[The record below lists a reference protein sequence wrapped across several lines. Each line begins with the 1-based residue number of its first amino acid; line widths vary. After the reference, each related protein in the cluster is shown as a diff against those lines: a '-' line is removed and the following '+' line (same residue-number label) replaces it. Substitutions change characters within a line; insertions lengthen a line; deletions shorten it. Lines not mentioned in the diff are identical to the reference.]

1 MTILKHFAIMIIV
14 RKGDDKLKKKLKWEN
29 ILLAIAGI
37 ITSCIVLD
45 TVYTITIRGW
55 ITGKLATLTP
65 YGIVSTIVELVIV
78 ASIALYFGEEI
89 EKGSDK

>member
-1 MTILKHFAIMIIV
+1 MIIV

-29 ILLAIAGI
+29 ILLAIIGMI
-37 ITSCIVLD
+37 EGVSFVNTIYIL
-45 TVYTITIRGW
+45 TVRGW